1 MTLDG
6 FAGAERIAATLDV
19 LAETLLDE
27 RSTHYPLDT
36 LAAFRR
42 DAHPSADGL
51 FGLRLGAAG
60 TGLLTVR
67 GLGTVVS
74 AGPARRP
81 GPATGAVAAL
91 AARYGAGHVRGV
103 PVGGGAP
110 VTADAF
116 RLPAVPQAGDAAQR
130 PPFARPLAALA
141 SERPT
146 RGPEELSTG
155 SGVEV
160 RLVVPSV
167 FHPLTA
173 HGDDAAV
180 AGHLAEVA
188 EELFAG
194 SGPAARREWSVIAAS
209 LAAGAAEAGVV
220 FAGLAALRAADRRT
234 RASLTVALHPVH
246 GPADETAHR
255 LADARPH
262 AEVWTVLLPAGPAAL
277 LVEPRSTA
285 VPAPLGA
292 DGAQQWVAGSVVE
305 AFVPLPDGATTLTL
319 QLGTVQAEDWELYTE
334 VFAQVLLSVQ
344 LGWDGVAGTRP
355 AAPAQVQAPAPVP
368 APVPPP
374 QPVAEQP
381 YAPAQAA
388 PAMPPMP
395 PAPPVAP
402 APPAVPA
409 VPAPAV
415 PVPAV
420 PPVPV
425 AAVAEPAPERPK
437 GTPVRVPPPDFNP
450 FAPPAP
456 APAAPA
462 AEEQG
467 AAPGAGK
474 GTPVRV
480 PPPDFNPFAPPA
492 PTGGAAAPAAP
503 APVPVAAAPAP
514 ATADPFGTVVA
525 NAPLDP
531 FGTVTTAPAAAAPT
545 PRPVAAPVPVAA
557 APAPAGPGKGTPVR
571 VPPPDFNPFA
581 PPAPTPAAPAAEEAE
596 EQGAAPGKG
605 TPVRVPPPDFNP
617 FAPPAPTSAAPA
629 APAAEQAAPEAPPAY
644 HPFG

>member
-51 FGLRLGAAG
+51 FGLRLGTAG

-74 AGPARRP
+74 AGTARRP

-116 RLPAVPQAGDAAQR
+116 RLPVVPEAGDAARR
-130 PPFARPLAALA
+130 PPFAQPLAALA

-173 HGDDAAV
+173 HGDGAAV

-220 FAGLAALRAADRRT
+220 FAGLAALRAAGRLT
-234 RASLTVALHPVH
+234 HASLTVALHPVH

-285 VPAPLGA
+285 VPAPFGA
-292 DGAQQWVAGSVVE
+292 DGAQQRVAGSVVE

-344 LGWDGVAGTRP
+344 LGWDGVVRTRP
-355 AAPAQVQAPAPVP
+355 AAQAQAQVQASAPA
-368 APVPPP
+368 P
-374 QPVAEQP
+374 QPVVEQP

-402 APPAVPA
+402 VTAPA
-409 VPAPAV
+409 VPAPA
-415 PVPAV
+415 PAPAV
-420 PPVPV
+420 PAPVAAVPV
-425 AAVAEPAPERPK
+425 AAVVEPAQERPK

-456 APAAPA
+456 APATPA
-462 AEEQG
+462 AEQD
-467 AAPGAGK
+467 APGPGK

-480 PPPDFNPFAPPA
+480 PPPDFDPFAPPA

-503 APVPVAAAPAP
+503 APAPAPVAAAPAP

-531 FGTVTTAPAAAAPT
+531 FGTVTTAPAAAPA

-581 PPAPTPAAPAAEEAE
+581 PPAPAPAAEAE
-596 EQGAAPGKG
+596 EEVAAPGKG
-605 TPVRVPPPDFNP
+605 TPVRVPPPDFDP

-629 APAAEQAAPEAPPAY
+629 APVAEQAAPEAPPAY